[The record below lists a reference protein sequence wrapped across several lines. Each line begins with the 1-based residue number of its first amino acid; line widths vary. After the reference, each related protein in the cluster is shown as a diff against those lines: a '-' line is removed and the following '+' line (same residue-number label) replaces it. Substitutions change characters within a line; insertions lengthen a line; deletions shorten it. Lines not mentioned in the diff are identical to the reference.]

1 MKEVRAKK
9 MVNWKG
15 EEDVEL
21 LTGMFMDFLTTPT
34 HQSFIK
40 HELDPTPV

>member
-1 MKEVRAKK
+1 LDYADPVKAKFLRMKEVRAKK

-34 HQSFIK
+34 H
-40 HELDPTPV
+40 